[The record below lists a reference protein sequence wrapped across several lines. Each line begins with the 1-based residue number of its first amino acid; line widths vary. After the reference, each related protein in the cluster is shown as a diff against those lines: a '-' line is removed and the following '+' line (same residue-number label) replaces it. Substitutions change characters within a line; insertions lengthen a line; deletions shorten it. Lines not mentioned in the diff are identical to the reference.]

1 MSSYFH
7 TNGNEPK
14 RNGENRLQPEQVLN
28 QPNGLLAEASL
39 GDILR
44 IFFRHR
50 RIVLSFFALVMIAT
64 GLYVLFV
71 PRQYKSEAKL
81 FVRLGR
87 ENVGLDATTTLGQAP
102 PMTSVPASR
111 EEEINTVVLILES
124 RGLLERVVDTI
135 GAETI
140 LDPIS
145 HPLHKSTGSTEKAEA
160 NAKAAAAVAEPDQ
173 DSSGIMAT
181 VASGLEHLGLKSPL
195 SLRERA
201 VVQLRKH
208 LTVEAAKKSN
218 VILLA
223 HEGPSPKVSQEI
235 MAKLI
240 DFYLDEHVRM
250 NRTPHAH
257 DFLKEQASA
266 LKMKLAG
273 QEDRLRLLKNSTG
286 LASPPEQRQ
295 NLVFRLAG
303 STMS

>member
-1 MSSYFH
+1 MSSHFH

-50 RIVLSFFALVMIAT
+50 RLVLSFFALVMIAT

-145 HPLHKSTGSTEKAEA
+145 HPLQKSTGSTEKVEA
-160 NAKAAAAVAEPDQ
+160 NAKAVAAATEADQ

-195 SLRERA
+195 SPRERA
-201 VVQLRKH
+201 VV
-208 LTVEAAKKSN
+208 AS
-218 VILLA
+218 
-223 HEGPSPKVSQEI
+223 VS
-235 MAKLI
+235 
-240 DFYLDEHVRM
+240 
-250 NRTPHAH
+250 T
-257 DFLKEQASA
+257 
-266 LKMKLAG
+266 
-273 QEDRLRLLKNSTG
+273 
-286 LASPPEQRQ
+286 
-295 NLVFRLAG
+295 
-303 STMS
+303 